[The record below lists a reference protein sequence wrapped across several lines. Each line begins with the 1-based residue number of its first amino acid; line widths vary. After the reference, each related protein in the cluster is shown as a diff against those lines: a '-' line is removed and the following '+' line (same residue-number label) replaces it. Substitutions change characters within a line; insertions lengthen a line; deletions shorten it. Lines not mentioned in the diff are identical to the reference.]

1 MNQPVSRAADTPA
14 SARGSRWLGFLLK
27 AGLAAALI
35 YWMARS
41 GKLDFRQAAAA
52 ASHWPLLLAA
62 AVLSYIG
69 IQIMSMRWNV
79 LLRSQDIRIS
89 NWEAFSLS
97 MIGIL
102 FSTMIPGSVSGDVVK
117 AYYTADRAPGKKGRA
132 VTTILVD
139 RVVGLVTLLAVSS
152 IAGIWKLPVILRS
165 HTAFIFYLTVVAATI
180 GGSLVL
186 LAAILLSGHTLRLVE
201 NFAER
206 FRWLGFLTHP
216 LHALEVFRT
225 RPAPLVWAMLLSV
238 PAQVAACLAF
248 FSCGKALGS
257 SALSVTDSVLVVPLG
272 FTAMALPL
280 APAGIGVG
288 QMAFYSLFELLL
300 GAPGTAGSS
309 ISLVFQVVYLA
320 VAATGLVFY
329 LLHRK

>member
-1 MNQPVSRAADTPA
+1 MEQSVSREADVRA
-14 SARGSRWLGFLLK
+14 SAPGSRWLGFLLK

-35 YWMARS
+35 FWMARS

-52 ASHWPLLLAA
+52 TAHWPLLLAA
-62 AVLSYIG
+62 VLVSYIG
-69 IQIMSMRWNV
+69 ILIMSARWNV

-89 NWEAFSLS
+89 SWDAFSLS

-117 AYYTADRAPGKKGRA
+117 AYYVADRASGKKGRA
-132 VTTILVD
+132 VTTIVVD
-139 RVVGLVTLLAVSS
+139 RVVGLVTLLAMSS
-152 IAGIWKLPVILRS
+152 IAGIWKLPVILNS
-165 HTAFIFYLTVVAATI
+165 HAASIFYLTVVAATVA
-180 GGSLVL
+180 GALVL
-186 LAAILLSGHTLRLVE
+186 LAAILLSGHTLRWVE
-201 NFAER
+201 SFAER
-206 FRWLGFLTHP
+206 FQWLGFLTHP

-248 FSCGKALGS
+248 FLCGRALGS
-257 SALSVTDSVLVVPLG
+257 SSLSVIDSVLVVPLG

-288 QMAFYSLFELLL
+288 QMAFYSLFALLL

-320 VAATGLVFY
+320 VAATGLLFY
-329 LLHRK
+329 LLQRG

>member
-1 MNQPVSRAADTPA
+1 MNQSVSREADVPT

-41 GKLDFRQAAAA
+41 GKLDFRQTAAATA
-52 ASHWPLLLAA
+52 HWPLLLAA
-62 AVLSYIG
+62 ALISYVG
-69 IQIMSMRWNV
+69 ILIMSARWNI
-79 LLRSQDIRIS
+79 LLRSQDIGIS
-89 NWEAFSLS
+89 SWDAFSLS

-102 FSTMIPGSVSGDVVK
+102 FSTVIPGSVSGDVVK
-117 AYYTADRAPGKKGRA
+117 AYYAADRAPGKKGRA

-139 RVVGLVTLLAVSS
+139 RVVGLVTLLAMSS
-152 IAGIWKLPVILRS
+152 VAGIWKLPVILRS
-165 HTAFIFYLTVVAATI
+165 HTASIFYLTVVAATA
-180 GGSLVL
+180 GGGLVL
-186 LAAILLSGHTLRLVE
+186 LAAILLSGHTLRWVE

-248 FSCGKALGS
+248 FFCGRALGS
-257 SALSVTDSVLVVPLG
+257 TSLTLADSVLVVPLG

-309 ISLVFQVVYLA
+309 VSLVFQIVYLA
-320 VAATGLVFY
+320 VAATGLIFY
-329 LLHRK
+329 LLQRK